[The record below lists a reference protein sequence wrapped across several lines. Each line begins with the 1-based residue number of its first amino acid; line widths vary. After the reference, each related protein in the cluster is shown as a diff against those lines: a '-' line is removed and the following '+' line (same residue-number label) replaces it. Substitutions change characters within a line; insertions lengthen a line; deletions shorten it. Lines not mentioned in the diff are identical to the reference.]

1 MKQRLGLIAA
11 MVILVQFSYAQV
23 AFKIYNKAGKEVSL
37 EEVVKKAK
45 KSDIILFGE
54 QHANPIIHWM
64 QLRLTQAIYTKTE
77 ALTLGAEM
85 FESDNQLLINEYFAG
100 IIRQKDFEK
109 EARLWDNYKT
119 DYKPLLE
126 FANSKKLKFVATNI
140 PRRYAAVVNKKGFEG
155 LDGLSEEA
163 KALIM
168 PLPIVFDTVNPS
180 VVKMME
186 MDFGH
191 GKGGPGAMKMAKAQS
206 VKDATMAHFILEN
219 LEKKTPFIH
228 FQGDFHSAHYG
239 GIYWYLKNE
248 KPKLNV
254 VTISGISASGEL
266 EFRPEYA
273 ERGDYIL
280 LVADDM
286 TQTSR

>member
-1 MKQRLGLIAA
+1 MKTRISLLA
-11 MVILVQFSYAQV
+11 ILLVMVQFSYAQV
-23 AFKIYNKAGKEVSL
+23 AYKIYNKKGKEVRVSDI
-37 EEVVKKAK
+37 VGKVK
-45 KSDIILFGE
+45 KSDVILFGE
-54 QHANPIIHWM
+54 QHTDPIIHWI
-64 QLRLTQAIYTKTE
+64 QLKVTQALFAETGK
-77 ALTLGAEM
+77 LTLGAEM

-100 IIRQKDFEK
+100 VIRQKDFEK

-126 FANSKKLKFVATNI
+126 FAYTNKLNFVATNI

-155 LDGLSEEA
+155 LEDLSEEA
-163 KALIM
+163 KKLMM
-168 PLPIVFDTVNPS
+168 PLPMVFDTTNPS
-180 VVKMME
+180 VMKMME

-206 VKDATMAHFILEN
+206 VKDATMAHFILKN

-239 GIYWYLKNE
+239 GIYWYLKNAKSGLE
-248 KPKLNV
+248 V
-254 VTISGISASGEL
+254 ITISSVSGSGEL
-266 EFRPEYA
+266 EFKEEYA
-273 ERGDYIL
+273 EMGDYIL
-280 LVADDM
+280 VVAEDM